1 MDFIMLIGAI
11 SFCGFMAICIQNMRD
26 FEISLKEELSVC
38 AITVVFW
45 VLLPSAFAYL
55 SILVAVVLLWRIYKS
70 ISMAVMFLVYLMAL
84 LLGVDSTFALISNLL
99 GFYER
104 DWSLDLLNQDFGVQ
118 PIATLAIFIGLVA
131 LFLFMQNFLKKR
143 MDMNVFNNRTMHF
156 MLASA
161 SAVLVLIYI
170 SSVAPNTYVSLGSWT
185 VGFENIAYIVFFLSS
200 ATMFVVILW
209 YVSRETTIKTERLL
223 IEASNKYIHDLE
235 ESYKALRTIKHD
247 YVNILSTFKLYIDSE
262 DMAGLAKYYYDEFSE
277 INKDLLH
284 QDKLIGSLQN
294 VQINEVK
301 SVLIYKGSVA
311 SQNEVDINI
320 EVREPIEY
328 LGVSTAIV
336 CQIIAILLD
345 NAIEAATEADERK
358 LNIAIVNNLKSKAF
372 IIKNTWREQD
382 IPLNKIFELGFSTK
396 GKNRGT
402 GLHTVRNYT
411 EKIKGLHLETEIT
424 DEYFCQILTV
434 KDE

>member
-1 MDFIMLIGAI
+1 MPLKRELIVFAGIIVLWGLRPVI
-11 SFCGFMAICIQNMRD
+11 S
-26 FEISLKEELSVC
+26 
-38 AITVVFW
+38 T
-45 VLLPSAFAYL
+45 YL
-55 SILVAVVLLWRIYKS
+55 YMPTLILVATVLLWFVYKS
-70 ISMAVMFLVYLMAL
+70 LSTAVVFTIYSTAL
-84 LLGVDSTFALISNLL
+84 LLGSNSASVLL
-99 GFYER
+99 SRLLQFSDD
-104 DWSLDLLNQDFGVQ
+104 DWSIHLLNRDFGLQQIV
-118 PIATLAIFIGLVA
+118 TLSIFIGLVA
-131 LFLFMQNFLKKR
+131 LFMLLQRFLKR
-143 MDMNVFNNRTMHF
+143 RIDMNIFNGRVIHF
-156 MLASA
+156 TLVSA
-161 SAVLVLIYI
+161 SAVLVFIYV
-170 SSVAPNTYVSLGSWT
+170 SYVAPDTYINFGQWT
-185 VGFENIAYIVFFLSS
+185 IRFEQITYMLFFLSS
-200 ATMFVVILW
+200 AIMFVVILR
-209 YVSRETTIKTERLL
+209 YMSTETAIKAERLL
-223 IEASNKYIHDLE
+223 VESSNKYIHDLE

-311 SQNEVDINI
+311 SQNEVDVNI
-320 EVREPIEY
+320 EVREPIEH

-358 LNIAIVNNLKSKAF
+358 LNIAIVNNPNSKAF

-382 IPLNKIFELGFSTK
+382 IPMNKIFDLGFSTK

-411 EKIKGLHLETEIT
+411 EKIKGLHLETEVT

-434 KDE
+434 KDV

>member
-1 MDFIMLIGAI
+1 MPLKRELIVFAGIIVLWGLRPVI
-11 SFCGFMAICIQNMRD
+11 S
-26 FEISLKEELSVC
+26 
-38 AITVVFW
+38 T
-45 VLLPSAFAYL
+45 YL
-55 SILVAVVLLWRIYKS
+55 YMPTLILVATVLLWFVYKS
-70 ISMAVMFLVYLMAL
+70 LSTAVVFTIYSTAL
-84 LLGVDSTFALISNLL
+84 LLGSNSASVLL
-99 GFYER
+99 SRLLQFSDD
-104 DWSLDLLNQDFGVQ
+104 DWSIHLLNRDFGLQQIV
-118 PIATLAIFIGLVA
+118 TLSIFIGLVA
-131 LFLFMQNFLKKR
+131 LFMLLQRFLKR
-143 MDMNVFNNRTMHF
+143 RIDMNIFNGRVIHF
-156 MLASA
+156 TLVSA
-161 SAVLVLIYI
+161 SAVLVFIYV
-170 SSVAPNTYVSLGSWT
+170 SYVAPDTYINFGQWT
-185 VGFENIAYIVFFLSS
+185 IRFEQITYMLFFLSS
-200 ATMFVVILW
+200 AIMFVVILR
-209 YVSRETTIKTERLL
+209 YMSTETAIKAERLL
-223 IEASNKYIHDLE
+223 VESSNKYIHDLE

-311 SQNEVDINI
+311 SQNEVDVNI
-320 EVREPIEY
+320 EVREPIEH

-345 NAIEAATEADERK
+345 NAIEAATEANEQK
-358 LNIAIVNNLKSKAF
+358 LNIAIVNSPKSKVF

-382 IPLNKIFELGFSTK
+382 IPMNRLFELGFSTK

-411 EKIKGLHLETEIT
+411 EKIKGLHLETEVT

-434 KDE
+434 KDV

>member
-1 MDFIMLIGAI
+1 MPLKRELIVFAGIIVLWGLRPVI
-11 SFCGFMAICIQNMRD
+11 S
-26 FEISLKEELSVC
+26 
-38 AITVVFW
+38 T
-45 VLLPSAFAYL
+45 YL
-55 SILVAVVLLWRIYKS
+55 YMPTLILVATVLLWFVYKS
-70 ISMAVMFLVYLMAL
+70 LSTAVVFTIYSTAL
-84 LLGVDSTFALISNLL
+84 LLGSNSASVLL
-99 GFYER
+99 SRLLQFSDD
-104 DWSLDLLNQDFGVQ
+104 DWSIHLLNRDFGLQQIV
-118 PIATLAIFIGLVA
+118 TLSIFVGLVA
-131 LFLFMQNFLKKR
+131 LFMLLQRFLKR
-143 MDMNVFNNRTMHF
+143 RIDMNIFNGRVIHF
-156 MLASA
+156 TLVSA
-161 SAVLVLIYI
+161 SAVLVFIYV
-170 SSVAPNTYVSLGSWT
+170 SYVAPDTYINFGQWT
-185 VGFENIAYIVFFLSS
+185 IRFEQITYMLFFLSS
-200 ATMFVVILW
+200 AIMFVVILR
-209 YVSRETTIKTERLL
+209 YMSTETAIKAERLL
-223 IEASNKYIHDLE
+223 VESSNKYIHDLE

-311 SQNEVDINI
+311 SQNEVDVNI
-320 EVREPIEY
+320 EVREPIEH

-358 LNIAIVNNLKSKAF
+358 LNIAIVNNPNSKAF

-382 IPLNKIFELGFSTK
+382 IPINRLFELGFSTK

-411 EKIKGLHLETEIT
+411 EKIKGLHLETEVT

-434 KDE
+434 KDI